1 MNAEDRDARWMK
13 LAIELAGKG
22 LGLTSPNPCV
32 GAVIVHKDQIIGS
45 GFHEKPASP
54 MQKEMPLPTVL
65 PKAMPGC
72 FRIPPFT
79 LHWNRAAR
87 REKLPLVRKP
97 LWNTV
102 SRE

>member
-45 GFHEKPASP
+45 GFHEKAGLS
-54 MQKEMPLPTVL
+54 L
-65 PKAMPGC
+65 
-72 FRIPPFT
+72 I
-79 LHWNRAAR
+79 HI
-87 REKLPLVRKP
+87 
-97 LWNTV
+97 
-102 SRE
+102 

>member
-32 GAVIVHKDQIIGS
+32 GAVIVHKDPD
-45 GFHEKPASP
+45 FTKKLASP

-65 PKAMPGC
+65 PKAMSGC

-97 LWNTV
+97 L
-102 SRE
+102 

>member
-45 GFHEKPASP
+45 GFHEKAG
-54 MQKEMPLPTVL
+54 LPHAERNAIADGIA
-65 PKAMPGC
+65 KAMSGC

-97 LWNTV
+97 L
-102 SRE
+102 

>member
-45 GFHEKPASP
+45 GFHEKAG
-54 MQKEMPLPTVL
+54 LPHAERNAIADGIAKGNVGLFPDSTLYVTL
-65 PKAMPGC
+65 EPCSTTGKT
-72 FRIPPFT
+72 PPCT
-79 LHWNRAAR
+79 EAII
-87 REKLPLVRKP
+87 
-97 LWNTV
+97 
-102 SRE
+102 